1 MILYTTIP
9 SVVNN
14 LITRLRAEAAAD
26 SKTDVVTAL
35 DAIGTVAWYN
45 LIFKL
50 NALKEAIKLYQTY
63 LLDGDLQD
71 LIDELGVIVFYDLFH
86 KVAVLIETVELI
98 ESLT

>member
-9 SVVNN
+9 SVVND
-14 LITRLRAEAAAD
+14 LISRLRAEAVAD
-26 SKTDVVTAL
+26 SKTDIVTAL

-50 NALKEAIKLYQTY
+50 NGLKDAIKLYQIY

-71 LIDELGVIVFYDLFH
+71 LIDELGVIAFYDLFH
-86 KVAVLIETVELI
+86 KVTTLIEATELI

>member
-14 LITRLRAEAAAD
+14 LIARIRAEAIAD
-26 SKTDVVTAL
+26 SKTNVVMAL

-50 NALKEAIKLYQTY
+50 DALKEAIKLYQTY
-63 LLDGDLQD
+63 LVDGDLQD
-71 LIDELGVIVFYDLFH
+71 LIDELGVIAFYNLFH